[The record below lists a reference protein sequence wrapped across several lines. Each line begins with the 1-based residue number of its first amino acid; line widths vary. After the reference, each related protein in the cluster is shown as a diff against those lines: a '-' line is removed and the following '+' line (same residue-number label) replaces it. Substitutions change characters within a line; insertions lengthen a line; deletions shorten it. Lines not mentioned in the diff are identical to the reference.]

1 MESGSKLQTH
11 LVLLLAESIRPGEMD
26 EEAGICKACG
36 QQSVIW
42 DTEHGHAICHQ
53 CGTVDDG
60 QQLLAELNVDR
71 VPAQP
76 AWTSLHDPLSRHTQS
91 RMHSVRGKQWHL
103 INNLQ
108 TNRRIIHNLCDSLG
122 FGGTERAFH
131 HFEAAMAKG
140 DFHWGNEAKLVSAVC
155 VAISMTESKRT
166 EAIPR
171 IASLLGESTSNVLR
185 MWSRVTDTLELF
197 LRPTTPLLNLEI
209 LRAYL
214 QDVLAMPYGV
224 PAILR
229 NTFSLSGVS
238 LDAVFGMA
246 EQIDAFLDASQGF
259 ASSSAASVACAVLV
273 LALESVHGAP
283 IQPAPLPTMVKYLCD
298 RVGAAPT
305 RVLEHRKS
313 MMAIFEDWGQ
323 YLPWVPPRVSID
335 APTLWANSRKSAA
348 VRVLPDVLQFQHEI
362 RAARPMAENASSD
375 QGLTIVPEDGEVSPS
390 FRLLDTYRTRR
401 RPKGAQLAQRVI
413 SQLLSPNADMRLSSM
428 IQREDVQDRLS
439 RIELQVLH
447 SQNEPLSRLQA
458 LALRRGGES
467 NVTDEE
473 LFEEGEL
480 DGYLNSEAVAQYLH
494 ETHPEWDDH
503 PQTESIPN
511 IETGN
516 RELASGHTQTN
527 QLLAEAHTRRVWAL
541 GHGTAVLSTSNDHEE
556 EEEGGEDGNPPLD
569 RDSYMAMGLQG
580 DYEGVDPDTARY
592 FGSEFE

>member
-1 MESGSKLQTH
+1 
-11 LVLLLAESIRPGEMD
+11 
-26 EEAGICKACG
+26 
-36 QQSVIW
+36 
-42 DTEHGHAICHQ
+42 
-53 CGTVDDG
+53 
-60 QQLLAELNVDR
+60 
-71 VPAQP
+71 
-76 AWTSLHDPLSRHTQS
+76 
-91 RMHSVRGKQWHL
+91 
-103 INNLQ
+103 
-108 TNRRIIHNLCDSLG
+108 
-122 FGGTERAFH
+122 
-131 HFEAAMAKG
+131 
-140 DFHWGNEAKLVSAVC
+140 
-155 VAISMTESKRT
+155 
-166 EAIPR
+166 
-171 IASLLGESTSNVLR
+171 
-185 MWSRVTDTLELF
+185 
-197 LRPTTPLLNLEI
+197 
-209 LRAYL
+209 
-214 QDVLAMPYGV
+214 
-224 PAILR
+224 
-229 NTFSLSGVS
+229 
-238 LDAVFGMA
+238 
-246 EQIDAFLDASQGF
+246 
-259 ASSSAASVACAVLV
+259 
-273 LALESVHGAP
+273 
-283 IQPAPLPTMVKYLCD
+283 
-298 RVGAAPT
+298 
-305 RVLEHRKS
+305 
-313 MMAIFEDWGQ
+313 
-323 YLPWVPPRVSID
+323 
-335 APTLWANSRKSAA
+335 
-348 VRVLPDVLQFQHEI
+348 
-362 RAARPMAENASSD
+362 MAENASSD

-473 LFEEGEL
+473 LFEEGE
-480 DGYLNSEAVAQYLH
+480 
-494 ETHPEWDDH
+494 PEWDDH